1 MRHSEIRRAEDPLLL
16 AALEGFPH
24 QLPHLPAI
32 PTREAWIFNPGGFG
46 GAYLTVVA
54 RAAFG
59 CVRYPGFA
67 DRRLLRPS
75 PLTKEC
81 FSRLRPEDLERSVAE
96 LRGLKVPSAP
106 GYQGHRHRLFTT
118 MFTTCSQDSQ
128 RTRLA

>member
-75 PLTKEC
+75 PLTIEG
-81 FSRLRPEDLERSVAE
+81 FSRPDSMRPTSGGSGVHCE
-96 LRGLKVPSAP
+96 P
-106 GYQGHRHRLFTT
+106 
-118 MFTTCSQDSQ
+118 Q
-128 RTRLA
+128 RDG